1 MGTCFKIQYT
11 VHMALASFVR
21 DGQLPTFT
29 NDLFHCNFHA
39 EQNVKGESRNGMYMN
54 SVLID
59 LGIAIRYIKN
69 SFQKS
74 TYRKGQ

>member
-1 MGTCFKIQYT
+1 MGACFKIQYT

-39 EQNVKGESRNGMYMN
+39 EQGMVVVKTMN
-54 SVLID
+54 AVQQID
-59 LGIAIRYIKN
+59 LQLVSTIKN
-69 SFQKS
+69 VF
-74 TYRKGQ
+74 

>member
-1 MGTCFKIQYT
+1 MGKCFKIQYT

-59 LGIAIRYIKN
+59 LGIAIR
-69 SFQKS
+69 
-74 TYRKGQ
+74 

>member
-1 MGTCFKIQYT
+1 
-11 VHMALASFVR
+11 MALASFVR

-39 EQNVKGESRNGMYMN
+39 EQNVKGESGMACCTCMN

-59 LGIAIRYIKN
+59 LGIAI
-69 SFQKS
+69 
-74 TYRKGQ
+74 T

>member
-1 MGTCFKIQYT
+1 MFLLSFHHKVLKSQQLYT

-39 EQNVKGESRNGMYMN
+39 EQKGKGESRNGMYEFCA
-54 SVLID
+54 D
-59 LGIAIRYIKN
+59 
-69 SFQKS
+69 
-74 TYRKGQ
+74 

>member
-39 EQNVKGESRNGMYMN
+39 EPNVKGESRNGKYEFCAN
-54 SVLID
+54 
-59 LGIAIRYIKN
+59 
-69 SFQKS
+69 
-74 TYRKGQ
+74 